1 MGLGSRTVG
10 KVSEVH
16 KPWETSPG
24 TWPRTGGQYVQTSGQ
39 LAPDPDVALSLA
51 QWKMTPVGGLRSS
64 CVQEGSETK
73 FKSDN
78 WGHAR
83 EVGQM

>member
-1 MGLGSRTVG
+1 MCRQVGS
-10 KVSEVH
+10 S
-16 KPWETSPG
+16 
-24 TWPRTGGQYVQTSGQ
+24 
-39 LAPDPDVALSLA
+39 APDPDVALSLA